1 VADVVTL
8 MIALA
13 VVVGLV
19 VLLRRN
25 DGHSCSRDGLRFTCR
40 VQLVD
45 AGDRTLA
52 QAHLELRT
60 LRPSSMFSMGGMGAA
75 MGGGGPGGRQRGW
88 GEARCT
94 IGDGGI
100 HLLVRRGL
108 ARQVLG
114 PCRVLGR
121 RADEGKRTVFVV
133 DGPPMYQLRVPSDSP
148 CVAHLSELIE
158 S

>member
-1 VADVVTL
+1 MADVLTL
-8 MIALA
+8 AIAVA
-13 VVVGLV
+13 VVVGLL

-25 DGHSCSRDGLRFTCR
+25 DGHTCSRDGLRFTCR
-40 VQLVD
+40 VQPLD
-45 AGDRTLA
+45 TGDRTIE

-60 LRPSSMFSMGGMGAA
+60 LRPSSMFSMGGMGAT
-75 MGGGGPGGRQRGW
+75 GGGGLGGRQRGW

-94 IGDGGI
+94 IGDGGV

-108 ARQVLG
+108 TRRVLG

-121 RADEGKRTVFVV
+121 GADEGKRTVFVV
-133 DGPPMYQLRVPSDSP
+133 EGPPMYQLRVPSSSA